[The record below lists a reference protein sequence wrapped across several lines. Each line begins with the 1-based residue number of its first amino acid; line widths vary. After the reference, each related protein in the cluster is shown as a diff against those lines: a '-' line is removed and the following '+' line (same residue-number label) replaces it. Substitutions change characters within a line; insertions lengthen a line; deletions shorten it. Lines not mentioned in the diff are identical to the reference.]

1 MKRKTHI
8 TYICCSIRLRS
19 DFSQAR
25 ISLLSRKDFSEILA
39 SAWINCEAPHNDPDL
54 NKANLLSMFKSADP
68 KALMEDDE
76 YEQLQKLDDTL
87 TVYRGATSYNAD
99 NIKALSWSLSK
110 ETAEWF
116 AHRFNQDGTGGLSLW
131 RRRTV

>member
-1 MKRKTHI
+1 
-8 TYICCSIRLRS
+8 
-19 DFSQAR
+19 
-25 ISLLSRKDFSEILA
+25 
-39 SAWINCEAPHNDPDL
+39 
-54 NKANLLSMFKSADP
+54 MFKSADP

-76 YEQLQKLDDTL
+76 YEQLQKLDGTL
-87 TVYRGATSYNAD
+87 TVYRGVTSYNAD